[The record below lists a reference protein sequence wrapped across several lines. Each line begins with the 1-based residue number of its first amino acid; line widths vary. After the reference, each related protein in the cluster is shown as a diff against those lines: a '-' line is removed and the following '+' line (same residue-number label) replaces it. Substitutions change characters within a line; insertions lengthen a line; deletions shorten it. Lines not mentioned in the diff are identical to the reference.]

1 VRLLR
6 YNVRYKVAHK
16 ENILATDF
24 NPYAP
29 PRAAVEREAL
39 HDCWREGKLLVM
51 RVGSALPHRCV
62 KCNQP
67 AIEPIK
73 TRQVYWHH
81 PAWYILFFLSIPIY
95 VIAALIARK
104 KAQVAPGLCARHQ
117 KRRRVFLAIGW
128 GGFVLGLALL
138 FIGIAENEFAWSMT
152 GIATILLAF
161 IAGIV
166 GARIVF
172 PARITQEQVR
182 LRGCGKDFLDSL
194 PQQDF

>member
-1 VRLLR
+1 MCGK
-6 YNVRYKVAHK
+6 NSIPHK
-16 ENILATDF
+16 EIILTTDF

-29 PRAAVEREAL
+29 PRAAVEKETPYG
-39 HDCWREGKLLVM
+39 CWREGKLLVL
-51 RVGSALPHRCV
+51 RIGSVLPHRCV

-73 TRQVYWHH
+73 TRKVYWHH

-95 VIAALIARK
+95 VIVALIARK
-104 KAQVAPGLCARHQ
+104 KAQLAPGLCAAHQ
-117 KRRRVFLAIGW
+117 KRRRIFLAIGW
-128 GGFVLGLALL
+128 GGFALGMALL
-138 FIGIAENEFAWSMT
+138 FIGIAQNESGWT
-152 GIATILLAF
+152 LLGIATFLLSA

-172 PARITQEQVR
+172 PARITPEQVR